1 MQLMKLLRRQLFR
14 RPICVVSGGFLKG
27 AALFWRSLDPVPS
40 LGMNERVLGD
50 QMYWFQCESHCN
62 LPEGGRIGRR
72 GDIGKIGEEGRVE
85 DFRAGAVC
93 RRPAVGFAFLRTR
106 FFWGAPKFLR
116 RPLKLEED
124 FMNAPPNSTMVGREY
139 WHLKI
144 DSSRTEKGIQ

>member
-1 MQLMKLLRRQLFR
+1 
-14 RPICVVSGGFLKG
+14 
-27 AALFWRSLDPVPS
+27 
-40 LGMNERVLGD
+40 
-50 QMYWFQCESHCN
+50 
-62 LPEGGRIGRR
+62 
-72 GDIGKIGEEGRVE
+72 
-85 DFRAGAVC
+85 
-93 RRPAVGFAFLRTR
+93 LRTR